1 MEPPGEWVCPEC
13 QVCGKDRGGTT
24 GRMGVPR
31 VRYVGGIEAEPPGEW
46 VCPECPVCGR
56 DRGGTTGRMGV
67 PRVSGM
73 WEG

>member
-1 MEPPGEWVCPEC
+1 MGGIEAELPGEWVCPEC
-13 QVCGKDRGGTT
+13 Q
-24 GRMGVPR
+24 
-31 VRYVGGIEAEPPGEW
+31 
-46 VCPECPVCGR
+46 VCGR